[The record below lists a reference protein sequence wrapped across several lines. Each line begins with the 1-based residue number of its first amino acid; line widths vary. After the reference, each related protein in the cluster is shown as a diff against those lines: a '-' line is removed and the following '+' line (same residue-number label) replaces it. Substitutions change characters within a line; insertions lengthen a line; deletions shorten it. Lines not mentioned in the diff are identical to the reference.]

1 MDEQQ
6 LKYLRVQGQ
15 KPKFQERAESPNER
29 LRQAGYNPNRF
40 ESTIRN
46 VADPQQIYSQQQPQ
60 HQQDNN
66 NGWRDVNM
74 NNLLMQRMN
83 QQPGFNP
90 VSQQRTGVVLR
101 GAALYTEIN
110 IGVQNPVVLCKK
122 VGDNT
127 QNSQVTLSALKQC
140 YVVPLNEQRVD
151 LQAINSNQQSWKQL
165 VEIVTGMGQ
174 KFLVEQQHVQQQGF
188 VGNRTNNGGGG
199 GMLLG

>member
-6 LKYLRVQGQ
+6 LKYLRTQGQ
-15 KPKFQERAESPNER
+15 KPKFQDRAESPNER
-29 LRQAGYNPNRF
+29 LKQAGYNPSRF
-40 ESTIRN
+40 ESAIRN
-46 VADPQQIYSQQQPQ
+46 VTDPQQIYSQQPQ
-60 HQQDNN
+60 QQDN

-83 QQPGFNP
+83 QQPGFNIP
-90 VSQQRTGVVLR
+90 QQQTQQQRTGVVLR

-151 LQAINSNQQSWKQL
+151 LQAINNNQQTWRPL

-188 VGNRTNNGGGG
+188 IGNRNNNGGG